1 MAGEQRTAT
10 HPHIGF
16 GREPDV
22 ERPRR
27 RQKGRGPTLPARNR
41 RGHGEALRAEMRS
54 AASDVRTIRRN
65 LGIAPDRLLV
75 LEFKSLDPACRNV
88 LEDRFGAAVVD
99 EQMEERDGEDLIRM
113 MVQFPT
119 HESIRQ
125 LQAEAEQYRNESVG
139 KLNLPPGIRREF
151 FDGLEAVGQVS
162 RSDRMGGRL
171 KQEGLPGDESFHLDV
186 DLWHPGT
193 VDGARQVLDELREL
207 CATHRGRVLEDV
219 RTSSLLLSRVQ
230 ASGSLAETLLNLD
243 LVARVDLP
251 PRLPSLY
258 GRLFDSVP
266 PLPEHDQPTG
276 EEPRVCVVDSGVLPG
291 HPLLRGWV
299 VDAVDFDSGE
309 NTAVDQQGHG
319 TQVAGLAVYGSIA
332 RCMDDGVWT
341 PEVLVASAKVLRC
354 HPSDES
360 ATMFPENHRPEAL
373 VARAIRHFHG
383 TPGCRVFN
391 LSVGNPAD
399 VYAGG
404 RQFAWAELLD
414 ELAREL
420 DIVVVVSA
428 GNVADPVIPTD
439 ATSRAGFQA
448 GVRDKMLELSAA
460 RICNPGTAAIAVT
473 VGAVVRSDAPRT
485 PDSLAGAPA
494 GALAP
499 FSRVGPGYQ
508 VKSTQRAVKPELVAH
523 GGNFAVRS
531 FGGDGASWVRQDLQL
546 GEPTTRL
553 DPHGERPLTAIS
565 GTSFAAPQVSN
576 AAALALQAG
585 RAALGQAH
593 ANVARALLGV
603 SAVTPDCGR
612 EWLGDP
618 DGREA
623 WDKLRRVGYGLVD
636 AGRVRASVRN
646 DACLIGSDTIEED
659 HWQVFAVPVPDR
671 FLGGQGPRSIS
682 VALAYDPP
690 VRSSRKEYLAR
701 TMWLEVLKGLTMG
714 QVEEYRTPY
723 RGSGESPSL
732 PTSNV
737 LDLRPTKTQLAWST
751 LQVRRKVWSRAPRLP
766 SVNDGGNPLLH
777 LLVGCQRRFPH
788 GEETTQRYSVA
799 VRFWHS
805 DAEVDLYQELRASV
819 RTHTAVEIRAKAVVQ

>member
-41 RGHGEALRAEMRS
+41 RGHGEAIRAEMRS
-54 AASDVRTIRRN
+54 AVSDVRTMRRN

-75 LEFKSLDPACRNV
+75 LEFRSLDPECRNV
-88 LEDRFGAAVVD
+88 LEDRFGATVVD
-99 EQMEERDGEDLIRM
+99 EQIEKLDGEDLIRM

-119 HESIRQ
+119 HESIHQ
-125 LQAEAEQYRNESVG
+125 LQGEVEGYRGESDG
-139 KLNLPPGIRREF
+139 RLSLPPGIRRNF
-151 FDGLEAVGQVS
+151 FDGLETVGQVS

-207 CATHRGRVLEDV
+207 CAIHRGRVLEDV
-219 RTSSLLLSRVQ
+219 RTSSLLLARVQ
-230 ASGSLAETLLNLD
+230 ANGRLGDTLLDLD
-243 LVARVDLP
+243 LVAHVDLP
-251 PRLPSLY
+251 PRLPRIYSHI
-258 GRLFDSVP
+258 FDSLS

-276 EEPRVCVVDSGVLPG
+276 GEPLVGVLDSGVLPG

-299 VDAVDFDSGE
+299 VEGVDFDSGE
-309 NTAVDQQGHG
+309 NSSVDQQGHG
-319 TQVAGLAVYGSIA
+319 TQVAGLVVYGSIA
-332 RCMDDGVWT
+332 RCISDGVWA
-341 PEVLVASAKVLRC
+341 PEVLVANAKIMRR
-354 HPSDES
+354 HPIDES

-373 VARAIRHFHG
+373 VARAIRYFHR
-383 TPGCRVFN
+383 TRGCRVFN
-391 LSVGNPAD
+391 LSVGNPVD

-404 RQFAWAELLD
+404 RQFPWAELLD

-420 DIVVVVSA
+420 DIVIVVSA
-428 GNVADPVIPTD
+428 GNVPDPVIPTD
-439 ATSRAGFQA
+439 ATSRGGFQA
-448 GVRDKMLELSAA
+448 GVRDAILSDPSA

-473 VGAVVRSDAPRT
+473 VGAVVRSDVPRT
-485 PDSLAGAPA
+485 QDSFAGAPA
-494 GALAP
+494 GAPSP
-499 FSRVGPGYQ
+499 FSRVGPGYE

-531 FGGDGASWVRQDLQL
+531 FGGEEASWVRQDLQL

-553 DPHGERPLTAIS
+553 DPGGGRPLTAIS

-576 AAALALQAG
+576 AAALALQAST
-585 RAALGQAH
+585 RALGEAQ

-603 SAVTPDCGR
+603 SAVTPDCGG

-618 DGREA
+618 DGKEA
-623 WDKLRRVGYGLVD
+623 WTKLRRVGYGLVD
-636 AGRVRASVRN
+636 AGRVRASVGN

-659 HWQVFAVPVPDR
+659 HWHVFAVPVPGR
-671 FLGGQGPRSIS
+671 FLSGQGHRGVS
-682 VALAYDPP
+682 VALAFDPP

-701 TMWLEVLKGLTMG
+701 TMWLEVLKGLMIDE
-714 QVEEYRTPY
+714 VEGYRAPY
-723 RGSGESPSL
+723 LGAGKAPKLPSSKL
-732 PTSNV
+732 
-737 LDLRPTKTQLAWST
+737 LDMRPAKTHLAWST
-751 LQVRRKVWSRAPRLP
+751 LQVRRKTWARAPRLP
-766 SVNDGGNPLLH
+766 VVENGGMPVLH
-777 LLVGCQRRFPH
+777 LLVGCQSRFPH
-788 GEETTQRYSVA
+788 GEETAQRYSVA

-805 DAEVDLYQELRASV
+805 DTEVDVYQELRASV
-819 RTHTAVEIRAKAVVQ
+819 RARAVVEIHAETVVP